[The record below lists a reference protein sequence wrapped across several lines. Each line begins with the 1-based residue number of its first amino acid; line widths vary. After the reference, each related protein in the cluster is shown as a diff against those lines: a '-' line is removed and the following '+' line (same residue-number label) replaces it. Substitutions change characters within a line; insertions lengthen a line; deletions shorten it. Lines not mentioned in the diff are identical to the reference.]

1 MQRIKENVSLAVEK
15 IKTVSKQITGVEGA
29 TRAIF
34 VMLTIA
40 DKNVNGEPA
49 AVSDSHIHLA
59 LGNTKASL
67 EQYGY
72 VVANSAW
79 VADLPAIELT
89 DGESAR
95 IVNVATMEKIT
106 PDVIEDGEE
115 ISSKLEEE

>member
-1 MQRIKENVSLAVEK
+1 MAVEK
-15 IKTVSKQITGVEGA
+15 IKTVSKQITGVEGS

-40 DKNVNGEPA
+40 DKNANGEPV
-49 AVSDSHIHLA
+49 AVSDAHVHLA

-79 VADLPAIELT
+79 VADLPAIELAE
-89 DGESAR
+89 GESAR

-106 PDVIEDGEE
+106 PDAIEDGEDIPAE
-115 ISSKLEEE
+115 LEEESATQAE